1 MEINKDGT
9 FSVAPAAQKMG
20 LKFANAETGQEFLIQ
35 VNDKFPQMGDV
46 HIEGRR
52 YVEVSTEM
60 FVTLLA
66 AVGFYPVL
74 PENANEENVNE
85 EEV

>member
-1 MEINKDGT
+1 
-9 FSVAPAAQKMG
+9 MG
-20 LKFANAETGQEFLIQ
+20 LKFANVQTGQEFL
-35 VNDKFPQMGDV
+35 VEVHDRYPQMGEV

-60 FVTLLA
+60 FVALVA
-66 AVGFYPVL
+66 AQGFHPVE
-74 PENANEENVNE
+74 PEDKYGEFTE